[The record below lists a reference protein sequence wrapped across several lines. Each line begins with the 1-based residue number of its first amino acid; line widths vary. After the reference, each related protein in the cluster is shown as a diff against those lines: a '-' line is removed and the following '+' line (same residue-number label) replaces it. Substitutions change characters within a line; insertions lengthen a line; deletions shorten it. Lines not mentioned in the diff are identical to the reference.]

1 MKVQVSKKVI
11 NEYRIKIGLYLN
23 IFVLKSKGLF
33 SLSYLVF
40 VINETA
46 VASSNFFFKTN
57 IKKKMIRVQRKLS
70 KEVMYKRK
78 FSYLLYHYKIPYR

>member
-1 MKVQVSKKVI
+1 MKVQVSKKLI

-23 IFVLKSKGLF
+23 FFVLKSKGLF
-33 SLSYLVF
+33 SLNYLLF

-57 IKKKMIRVQRKLS
+57 IKKKMIRVQRKIS

>member
-1 MKVQVSKKVI
+1 MKVQVSKKLI

-33 SLSYLVF
+33 SLNYLLF

-46 VASSNFFFKTN
+46 VASSNFFFKQTL
-57 IKKKMIRVQRKLS
+57 KKMIRVQRKLS

>member
-1 MKVQVSKKVI
+1 MKVQVSKKLI

-33 SLSYLVF
+33 SLKYLLF

-57 IKKKMIRVQRKLS
+57 IKKNDKGS
-70 KEVMYKRK
+70 K
-78 FSYLLYHYKIPYR
+78 KII

>member
-1 MKVQVSKKVI
+1 MKVQVSKKLI

-33 SLSYLVF
+33 SLKYLLF

-46 VASSNFFFKTN
+46 VASSKFFFKTN
-57 IKKKMIRVQRKLS
+57 IKKT
-70 KEVMYKRK
+70 
-78 FSYLLYHYKIPYR
+78 

>member
-23 IFVLKSKGLF
+23 IFILKSKGLF
-33 SLSYLVF
+33 SLNYLVF

-46 VASSNFFFKTN
+46 VASSNFFLKQTL
-57 IKKKMIRVQRKLS
+57 KKMIRVKRKLS

-78 FSYLLYHYKIPYR
+78 FYHYKIPYR

>member
-1 MKVQVSKKVI
+1 MKVQVSKKLI

-33 SLSYLVF
+33 SLKYLLF
-40 VINETA
+40 VINGTD
-46 VASSNFFFKTN
+46 VASFNFFFKTN
-57 IKKKMIRVQRKLS
+57 IKKMIRVQRKLS

>member
-33 SLSYLVF
+33 SLNYLLF

-46 VASSNFFFKTN
+46 VTSSNFFLKQTL
-57 IKKKMIRVQRKLS
+57 KKMIRVQRKLS
-70 KEVMYKRK
+70 TEVMYKRQ

>member
-1 MKVQVSKKVI
+1 MKVQVSKKLI
-11 NEYRIKIGLYLN
+11 NEYRIKIGLYFN

-33 SLSYLVF
+33 SLKYLLF

-57 IKKKMIRVQRKLS
+57 IKKK
-70 KEVMYKRK
+70 
-78 FSYLLYHYKIPYR
+78 